1 MDPKP
6 KVTQA
11 PQQLS
16 PMEFSSPFARTDMVS
31 STSGAD
37 IDAGEKRKKAEVID
51 LTSDEGD
58 PPLKRRKLSVD
69 SFIAYALL
77 SSIDNREILSGKTP
91 TGSPENG
98 QCQISPQPHLTR
110 TQKRTSEVEAF

>member
-1 MDPKP
+1 MDSKP

-16 PMEFSSPFARTDMVS
+16 PMEFSSPFARTEMVS

-51 LTSDEGD
+51 LD
-58 PPLKRRKLSVD
+58 KRRRRTSSETTEAISG

-77 SSIDNREILSGKTP
+77 SSIDNREILSGKP
-91 TGSPENG
+91 TCP
-98 QCQISPQPHLTR
+98 
-110 TQKRTSEVEAF
+110 